1 MNELILALVALI
13 ALVGMIVK
21 NTFTTYPVPSRWL
34 AVGLGIIF
42 VTRLL
47 GWITMTFLSRT
58 LTVENFASAYA
69 VNSFM
74 ASATLAIAIV
84 FMIAA
89 VFVFRHPQSITDAAQ
104 T

>member
-1 MNELILALVALI
+1 MNELSLALI
-13 ALVGMIVK
+13 ALLAVVGMILK
-21 NTFTTYPVPSRWL
+21 NTFNKYPAPSRWL

-58 LTVENFASAYA
+58 LTVENFASAHT
-69 VNSFM
+69 VNSLV
-74 ASATLAIAIV
+74 ASASFAIALA

-89 VFVFRHPQSITDAAQ
+89 AFVSRRPNTIPDAA
-104 T
+104 